1 MSRKLSGVLIQHKTG
16 TAAQWTSVNPTL
28 AKGEIG
34 FETDTAKM
42 KIGDGVT
49 TYNNLPYLQAQA
61 GESVGHV
68 QYQYTVENGY
78 IALDGSEVSRS
89 TYSALWDWCQNK
101 GLTTSDQMTNP
112 QLFGTGD
119 GSTTFRVPNFIDRVL
134 QGGSTVSSKSAGLPE
149 ITGIISGI
157 SSNQGG
163 NAGNVTVSG
172 AFSSTGI
179 YGGYVTNSN
188 STNSSACLKI
198 SMNASN
204 SNMIYGTSETV
215 QPPAIVLIPQ
225 IKY

>member
-1 MSRKLSGVLIQHKTG
+1 MAKRTFSGATIQNKTG
-16 TAAQWTSVNPTL
+16 TAAAWTSANPIL

-34 FETDTAKM
+34 VEIDTAKM
-42 KIGDGVT
+42 KVGDGVA
-49 TYNNLPYLQAQA
+49 TYNHLPYLQAQA

-134 QGGSTVSSKSAGLPE
+134 QGGSTLSSKSAGLPN
-149 ITGIISGI
+149 IIGDAGIMIIS
-157 SSNQGG
+157 
-163 NAGNVTVSG
+163 NAYYSTG
-172 AFSSTGI
+172 AFSSVPHSGVITGGPGGSGNRWTSLLFDASLSNSI
-179 YGGYVTNSN
+179 YG
-188 STNSSACLKI
+188 
-198 SMNASN
+198 ASK
-204 SNMIYGTSETV
+204 TV